1 MNGWMDGWMDR
12 CVDGR
17 MDSDVVERLERWLGG
32 LILRW
37 MDDW

>member
-12 CVDGR
+12 CIDGQ
-17 MDSDVVERLERWLGG
+17 MDSDVERLERWLGG